1 MRSSYR
7 GWFVDI
13 GPTVGPSDKIWTICL
28 NGDAQKT
35 PLVLLHGLGSGVALW
50 CMNLDALA
58 ASSRPVYALDLLGFG
73 RSTRPH
79 FSSDA
84 MEAETQMIRAVE
96 EWRREMKL
104 ENFILLG
111 HSMGGFLAASY
122 AIKHPDR

>member
-1 MRSSYR
+1 M
-7 GWFVDI
+7 DI

-28 NGDAQKT
+28 NEDAPKT

-50 CMNLDALA
+50 CLNLDSLA
-58 ASSRPVYALDLLGFG
+58 NSSRPVYAIDLLGFG

-79 FSSDA
+79 FSNDA
-84 MEAETQMIRAVE
+84 MEAEKQMIRAVE

-122 AIKHPDR
+122 AITYPDR